1 MPSGPKATSPEAWLP
16 NWKQPLA
23 SSSFSVPVISQ
34 PCAFLTAVS
43 RVTRIITT
51 HPDCGGSAVAGAGH
65 SSYCW
70 PGTPHFGTTG
80 VTSRGSRL

>member
-1 MPSGPKATSPEAWLP
+1 LPSGPKATSPEAWLP

-34 PCAFLTAVS
+34 PSALLTAVS
-43 RVTRIITT
+43 LVTRSITT
-51 HPDCGGSAVAGAGH
+51 QPAVGGSVVAGFGQ

-70 PGTPHFGTTG
+70 PGVPHLGTTG
-80 VTSRGSRL
+80 GLSRGSRL

>member
-23 SSSFSVPVISQ
+23 SSCVSGPVISQ
-34 PCAFLTAVS
+34 PSAFLTAVR

-51 HPDCGGSAVAGAGH
+51 QPARGGSVVAGAGH